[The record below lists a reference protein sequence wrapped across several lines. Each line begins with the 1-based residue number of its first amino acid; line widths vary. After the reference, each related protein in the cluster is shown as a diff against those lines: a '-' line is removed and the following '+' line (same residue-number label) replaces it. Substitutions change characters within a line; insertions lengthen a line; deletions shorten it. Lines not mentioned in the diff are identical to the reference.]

1 MYNNLYYIFT
11 KEYYDDYSNSTLY
24 LKDKCN
30 KMKILYESKDKE
42 LKYVKKKYDLLV
54 KRYNDIEWKYQE
66 LLLSSHYSRESYNKL
81 EKKYNNL
88 LKNNIHADTTNLYD
102 IQSINE
108 EYEHI

>member
-1 MYNNLYYIFT
+1 
-11 KEYYDDYSNSTLY
+11 
-24 LKDKCN
+24 
-30 KMKILYESKDKE
+30 MKILYESKDKE

-81 EKKYNNL
+81 ERKYNNL